1 METSVDDGT
10 EIGRQEG
17 FSKGE
22 NMSLFSKKEIVN
34 LDVTGMHCEKCVA
47 RVTEALE
54 GVEGVTG
61 ATVRLEDNAATI
73 EGHGCDVAALVAAV
87 EAAGFGAALAE

>member
-1 METSVDDGT
+1 
-10 EIGRQEG
+10 
-17 FSKGE
+17 
-22 NMSLFSKKEIVN
+22 MSLFSKKEVVN

-61 ATVRLEDNAATI
+61 VEVRLEGNAATV
-73 EGHGCDVAALVAAV
+73 EGHGFEADALVAAV
-87 EAAGFGAALAE
+87 EAVGFGAALSE